1 MATLLTQKAG
11 NLQIY
16 TLQIAKIME
25 YEAVIGL
32 EIHVQIK
39 TRTKMFTAAPYSYGE
54 PPNTMADAVVLG
66 LPGTLPVLNRT
77 AVELC
82 ARLGLMLGCEIAE
95 VCKWD
100 RKNYFYPD
108 SPKNYQLTQNEQP
121 LCLGGNVEIE
131 LPGPSRNVEGEH
143 RWVKLNRI
151 HLEEDPGKLT
161 HEAFD
166 TSIDFNRAGVPLAEI
181 VTEPD
186 MHTSTEVVAFLN
198 ALRNLIVYAGIC
210 DCDMEKGQLRCDAN
224 VSLRPLGSD
233 TLGTRTEMK
242 NLNSISNVKAAIEY
256 EIQRQTDILNEGGM
270 ITQETRRWDAA
281 NGESFSLR
289 SKEDAHDYR
298 YFPDPDLMPVQ
309 MSREWV
315 EALEGKL
322 PERPLDKQRR
332 YQKELD
338 LPYTITSVLCP
349 NPELSAFFE
358 AALQVHDSPKQI
370 ANYIA
375 NDLLRELSGA
385 SGHGESAQSVSDSK
399 LTPEHIGSLAKIV
412 DSGIISKQ
420 IAKDVFVEMF
430 ASGEMPNAIVE
441 KKDLKQSDNSDEIEA
456 LCREAIAGNLAAV
469 EQYKGGNEKALNA
482 LKGPVMKATR
492 GKANPATLDE
502 LLKKL
507 IDEG

>member
-1 MATLLTQKAG
+1 
-11 NLQIY
+11 
-16 TLQIAKIME
+16 ME

-39 TRTKMFTAAPYSYGE
+39 TRTKLFTAAPYSYGE
-54 PPNTMADAVVLG
+54 SPNTLTNAVVLG
-66 LPGTLPVLNRT
+66 LPGTLPVLNRS

-82 ARLGLMLGCEIAE
+82 AELGLMLGCEIAE

-121 LCLGGNVEIE
+121 LCLSGTVEIE
-131 LPGPSRNVEGEH
+131 LPGPSRNVEGAH

-166 TSIDFNRAGVPLAEI
+166 TLIDFNRAGVPLAEI

-198 ALRNLIVYAGIC
+198 ALRNLIVYAGIS

-224 VSLRPLGSD
+224 VSLRPVGSD
-233 TLGTRTEMK
+233 KLGIRTEMK

-256 EIQRQTDILNEGGM
+256 EIQRQTDILNEGGT
-270 ITQETRRWDAA
+270 ITQETRRWDAGR
-281 NGESFSLR
+281 GESFSLR

-309 MSREWV
+309 MDRKWV
-315 EALEGKL
+315 EALKDKL

-332 YQKELD
+332 YQKDLG

-349 NPELSAFFE
+349 NPELSTFFE
-358 AALQVHDSPKQI
+358 SALQTHDSPKQI

-375 NDLLRELSGA
+375 NDLLRELSEA
-385 SGHGESAQSVSDSK
+385 SGHGESAQSVNDSK
-399 LTPEHIGSLAKIV
+399 LTPEHVGKLAKLV
-412 DSGIISKQ
+412 DEGVISKQ
-420 IAKDVFVEMF
+420 SAKEVFTEMF
-430 ASGEMPNAIVE
+430 ASGELPEIIVE
-441 KKDLKQSDNSDEIEA
+441 KKGLKQSDDSDEIET
-456 LCREAIAGNLAAV
+456 LCREAIDGNPAAV
-469 EQYKGGNEKALNA
+469 EQYKSGNDKALNA

-492 GKANPATLDE
+492 GKANPAILDQ
-502 LLKKL
+502 LLREL
-507 IDEG
+507 IDRG